1 MLNQS
6 FSLKNFQKLKKLGDL
21 NKYFQGCSPK
31 EIDVKLQK
39 IVHECENINNYS
51 FPPLQM
57 FKQKNKMVY
66 KLPKNAISADFVLRK
81 INYNIKRIYGVF
93 FANRNQII
101 EQIKYLIQEN
111 TDFYIYKFDIDNFYE
126 SIDSKI
132 ILNKII
138 NSRLTSSATKQLLRC
153 FFDNLSNVQGLPRGI
168 NLSATLSEIYM
179 HEFDEYTKNLEGV
192 FYYARYVDDIICF
205 TTIQIDESKLKNRLP
220 NLHFNSQKTYF
231 KKLVASTRVI
241 FDYLGY
247 TIEKKA
253 STSKRKISEV
263 NITIAEKKIKK
274 IKSKIFLA
282 MYNYNKAN
290 DFVLLKKRLLYLTSC
305 FPLKEKHQKVFNEI
319 EIGVLHGGILH
330 SYPLIDENCNEL
342 LELDNYLKIL
352 IFKSNL
358 VKNLSLKQKRAL
370 ARISFVQSF
379 KRKIKRNFPQNSIN
393 NIVRCWRNV

>member
-6 FSLKNFQKLKKLGDL
+6 FSLKNLQKLKKLGDL
-21 NKYFQGCSPK
+21 NKYFQSSSSK
-31 EIDVKLQK
+31 KLDEELQK
-39 IVHECENINNYS
+39 IVYECENIHNYS

-57 FKQKNKMVY
+57 FKQKNKVIY
-66 KLPKNAISADFVLRK
+66 KLPKTAISADFVLRK

-126 SIDSKI
+126 SIDNKV

-138 NSRLTSSATKQLLRC
+138 NSRLVSSATKQLLRR
-153 FFDNLSNVQGLPRGI
+153 FFYSLSGVQGLPRGI

-205 TTIQIDESKLKNRLP
+205 TTIPIDENKLKDRLP

-231 KKLVASTRVI
+231 GKVEASTQII

-253 STSKRKISEV
+253 SVSKRKFSEV
-263 NITIAEKKIKK
+263 NITIAKKKVKK

-282 MYNYNKAN
+282 MYHYNKEN

-342 LELDNYLKIL
+342 VDLDNYLRIL

-358 VKNLSLKQKRAL
+358 VKNLSVQQKRTL

-379 KRKIKRNFPQNSIN
+379 KRKIKRIFPQNSIN